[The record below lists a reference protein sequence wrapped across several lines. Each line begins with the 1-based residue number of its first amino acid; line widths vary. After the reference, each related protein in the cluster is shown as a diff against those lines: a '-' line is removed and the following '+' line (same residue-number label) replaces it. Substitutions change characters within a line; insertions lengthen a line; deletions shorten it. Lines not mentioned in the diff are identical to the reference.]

1 LQFDVRAALRT
12 DLTGH
17 QGLAERQGVVDGRT
31 LELAGSLIGETFNPS
46 VAAAPLSEVRSN
58 RAKLKNWQCRYCR

>member
-1 LQFDVRAALRT
+1 MAD
-12 DLTGH
+12 
-17 QGLAERQGVVDGRT
+17 ERT

-58 RAKLKNWQCRYCR
+58 RAKLKSWQCRYCW